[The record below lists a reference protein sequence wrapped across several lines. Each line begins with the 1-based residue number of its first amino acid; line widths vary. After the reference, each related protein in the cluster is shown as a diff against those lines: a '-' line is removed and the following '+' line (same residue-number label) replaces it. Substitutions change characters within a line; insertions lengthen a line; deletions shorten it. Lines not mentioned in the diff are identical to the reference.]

1 MSDDRSGC
9 ERFDLDTLPARPWK
23 NGAGLT
29 REIATHP
36 RDAGFDDFD
45 WRLSVAE
52 VTRDGPFSVF
62 PGVDRHIVLLQGTGM
77 RLVCAQGGLDH
88 RLEHR
93 GLPFAFAG
101 ELPVEA
107 HLIAGA
113 TSDLNVM
120 TRRGRWQAE
129 VVRLHAP
136 ARVLGAEASAL
147 LCGAGVWSVEAAD
160 GAKQLVPGQGLLW
173 RGPTTARAVAPHA
186 PHSASWLIAVRL
198 CHDRAP

>member
-1 MSDDRSGC
+1 MSDDHARC
-9 ERFDLDTLPARPWK
+9 ERFDLETLPLRPWK

-36 RDAGFDDFD
+36 QAGIDDFD

-52 VTRDGPFSVF
+52 VTRDGPFSTF
-62 PGVDRHIVLLQGTGM
+62 PGIDRQIALLRGAGM
-77 RLVCAQGGLDH
+77 RLVCAEGGLDH
-88 RLEHR
+88 RLDHR
-93 GLPFAFAG
+93 GDPFAFAG
-101 ELPVEA
+101 ELPVQA

-113 TSDLNVM
+113 TSDFNVM

-136 ARVLGAEASAL
+136 ARVLGADASVL
-147 LCGAGVWSVEAAD
+147 LCGAGVWTVEAAD
-160 GAKQLVPGQGLLW
+160 GAQRLVPGQGLLW
-173 RGPTTARAVAPHA
+173 RGPVTARAVAPHA
-186 PHSASWLIAVRL
+186 AHSASWLIAVRL